1 MKRITHN
8 QVNKV
13 IPYRKPNRTPNRYPN
28 AADRRYYIDRLTDI
42 LLSAATA
49 CGAVPILA
57 FLFVMS

>member
-1 MKRITHN
+1 MKTVTHSRN
-8 QVNKV
+8 RKT
-13 IPYRKPNRTPNRYPN
+13 IPYQKPSRYPN

-49 CGAVPILA
+49 CGAVTILA